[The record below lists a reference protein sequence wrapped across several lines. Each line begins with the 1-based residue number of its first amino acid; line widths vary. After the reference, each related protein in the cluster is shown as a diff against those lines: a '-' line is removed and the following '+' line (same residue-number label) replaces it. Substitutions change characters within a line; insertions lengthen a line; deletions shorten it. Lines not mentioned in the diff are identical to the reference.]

1 MQSFSKYLKRYFV
14 LANDLEQF
22 PAPMFE
28 GITAVAGIAE
38 ISEELSSDLISC
50 YERALQRGIHPR
62 QALAVILSWAA
73 EETAR
78 LYNEERSSK
87 ASG

>member
-1 MQSFSKYLKRYFV
+1 M

-28 GITAVAGIAE
+28 GITAVAGIVE
-38 ISEELSSDLISC
+38 ISDELSSDLIGS
-50 YERALQRGIHPR
+50 YERALERGIDPR
-62 QALAVILSWAA
+62 QALAIILKWAA

-87 ASG
+87 TSG